1 MTEAVEMRPVR
12 RSLRD
17 SHHAVKESA
26 AAVSDS
32 KAGSAHEAPKDL
44 AAAAVSTPLTGM
56 DPEAA
61 KEPAASLSGSTQTAN
76 PQATLKDAA
85 ATSSQARK
93 EQDALKDAE
102 TTQAGSQRNSAQAE
116 GTDGRRALSKS
127 EEGVSRSGQDRQPV
141 VSMPGSGSG
150 QMQGSATGSTQPAD
164 GSQTAQGQG
173 VVRIV
178 TEESQIGSGAGCA
191 AEKEAS
197 QEQLPKLQKLDGQ
210 PGASEAQGHTAALVD
225 TSLQQLEQGQATG
238 RSLRPKVVRFYF
250 CVNTYTIAARVACG
264 LPVVLLFK
272 QGR

>member
-1 MTEAVEMRPVR
+1 M
-12 RSLRD
+12 
-17 SHHAVKESA
+17 
-26 AAVSDS
+26 SDS